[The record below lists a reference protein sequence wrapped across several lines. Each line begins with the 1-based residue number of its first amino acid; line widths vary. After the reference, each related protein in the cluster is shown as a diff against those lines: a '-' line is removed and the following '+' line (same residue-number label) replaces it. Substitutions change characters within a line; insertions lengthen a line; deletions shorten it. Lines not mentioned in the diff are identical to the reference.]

1 MMTKAWLTL
10 GLGLALAG
18 ALAQP
23 ARAWPTGNNPADVNL
38 LVTYAGGL
46 SVVVDS
52 AAVNTYVMLASNTA
66 LHMWENPGQS
76 AFAVPSTSITVVN
89 NGNLT
94 EKWELDASTTS
105 GLGNWTLHNS
115 SGPTRVNGINPVN
128 EYGCTLNCPV
138 ANEYG
143 VQALFVS
150 SNTTGGIYG
159 NNNACPA
166 VNATVWDAVLDTVPV
181 KQGWTPGTGEAAG
194 VAIYTSAYFAN
205 NAVVSGASGNPD
217 VIAGVSNGDM
227 YSYYAVA
234 GSGEGQRGLCLRV
247 TMPNTATTQSQQT
260 ITVEIT
266 AIPGT

>member
-1 MMTKAWLTL
+1 MTRVQKKYSRTQSLTSAWIPR
-10 GLGLALAG
+10 G
-18 ALAQP
+18 P
-23 ARAWPTGNNPADVNL
+23 PPSGNNPAYVNL

-52 AAVNTYVMLASNTA
+52 TTANNYVLQSSNTA

-76 AFAVPSTSITVVN
+76 GFAVPSTSITVVN

-94 EKWELDASTTS
+94 EKWELDASTTA

-115 SGPTRVNGINPVN
+115 SNSTRVNGTNPVN
-128 EYGCTLNCPV
+128 EYGCTTYCPG

-150 SNTTGGIYG
+150 SNTAGGLYG
-159 NNNACPA
+159 QAAGNCPA
-166 VNATVWDAVLDTVPV
+166 VNAAVWDTVLDTVPV
-181 KQGWTPGTGEAAG
+181 KQGFTPGALEAAG
-194 VAIYTSAYFAN
+194 VAVYTSAYFAN
-205 NAVVSGASGNPD
+205 SAVISGASGNPD
-217 VIAGVSNGDM
+217 VTSGVSNGDM

-234 GSGEGQRGLCLRV
+234 GSGQGQRGLCLRV